1 MLDLAATRDEAIALQ
16 GLELLAAGDALDRQ
30 PHYRV
35 GDLLGLPVR
44 TASGRAVGEVRD
56 VLEAPAHEILAVRAP
71 DGGDVLIP
79 LVDELI
85 TPAGRRPDR
94 RRRPPR
100 RAGALSVRFDV
111 FTLFPEAFAW
121 YLGQVHIRAA
131 TGLGHEF
138 VLTDYRDHTP
148 LGHQQVDDTPYGGG
162 AGMVLRIDVVC
173 AALEAVFGGAA
184 EHVKASRRVVEL
196 TPKGR
201 QLDDA
206 LATELAGGDLV
217 LLCGRYEGIDERVAH
232 LVSDRVSIGPYV
244 LSGGEIAAMATLDA
258 VTRKLPG
265 VISNPDSVV
274 SESHAPELEGGAEY
288 PHYTRPAEFR
298 GWEVPEVLRS
308 GHHAEIA
315 RWRAEQ
321 VRKR

>member
-1 MLDLAATRDEAIALQ
+1 M
-16 GLELLAAGDALDRQ
+16 
-30 PHYRV
+30 
-35 GDLLGLPVR
+35 
-44 TASGRAVGEVRD
+44 
-56 VLEAPAHEILAVRAP
+56 
-71 DGGDVLIP
+71 
-79 LVDELI
+79 
-85 TPAGRRPDR
+85 
-94 RRRPPR
+94 
-100 RAGALSVRFDV
+100 RFDV

-121 YLGQVHIRAA
+121 YLEQVHVRAA
-131 TGLGHEF
+131 LDLGHE
-138 VLTDYRDHTP
+138 VVVTNYRDHTP
-148 LGHQQVDDTPYGGG
+148 LSHLQVDDAPYGGG

-184 EHVKASRRVVEL
+184 EQVRASRRVVEL

-206 LATELAGGDLV
+206 LAGELAGGPDLV
-217 LLCGRYEGIDERVAH
+217 LLCGRYEGIDERVEH
-232 LVSDRVSIGPYV
+232 LVTDRVSIGPYV
-244 LSGGEIAAMATLDA
+244 LSGGEIAAMAMLDA
-258 VTRKLPG
+258 VSRKLPG
-265 VISNPDSVV
+265 VISNPDSIV

-288 PHYTRPAEFR
+288 PHYTRPADFR